1 MMDKCAVV
9 GQSVIRRDAL
19 DKVLGKTKF
28 SADLKLEGML
38 YAKVLRS
45 RVPHALLKSI
55 DVTVAEALPGVH
67 AVLTARDV
75 PGSNSHGIIFK
86 DEPAL
91 ISDKI
96 RKIGDPLA
104 VVAADSEAL
113 AEQALALIKVEVE
126 GLPAV
131 LDAEQAMQ
139 PDAPKVH
146 GDSNILAL
154 RKIRKG
160 DVAQAFLTAA
170 IIVEQEYRTQM
181 QEHAYIEPEAGLA
194 YMDSDVV
201 VIKVSTQNTHFD
213 CREVARNLNLPLN
226 KVRIIQAPTG
236 GGFGGKLDISV
247 QIWLGLVTLKTG
259 RPVRMVY
266 TREES
271 LICSGKRHPCV
282 IRYKTAADK
291 TGRLLAVQ
299 AEVIADTGAY
309 SSYGPAPITR
319 LAVHATGPYEVPNVQ
334 IDAYT
339 IYTNN
344 PTCGAM
350 RGFGVPQAAFAY
362 EQQLDMVA
370 EQAGITPVEIRLL
383 NTVKERSEMATGQV
397 IEDGVGIDSTL
408 KGAYE
413 KVKARMAGLPVSNGS
428 TKKRGY
434 GIGCMFYGV
443 GNTGQ
448 PNPAGAFIDFLDDGT
463 VNLMV
468 GAADIG
474 QGSNTVLAQIVAEE
488 LGVHFADV
496 QVISADTGVTPD
508 GGATSAS
515 RQTYISGNAALRAAR
530 TVKKIIIEE
539 ASKLFGVAEEL
550 IVVRNRQV
558 AVAGQESE
566 CCKNIREIIVRCRQQ
581 GKMTIGHGWY
591 NPNTTG
597 LDEETGAGNPYE
609 AYAFGSQIVEIEV
622 DEETGQI
629 EVLNIYAAHD
639 VGQAVNPLHVE
650 AQIEGGSIMG
660 LGYGIYEEVKVEQG
674 KIKTPSFATY
684 LIPTALDIPEI
695 HSIIIEERV
704 NTGPFGAK
712 GLGETSLV
720 PTAAAIAN
728 AVYDAVGVRI
738 YSLPVTPEKVLQAL
752 RQKGSAAR
760 RPADDDNV

>member
-1 MMDKCAVV
+1 METLSVV
-9 GQSVIRRDAL
+9 GKSVIRKDAL

-28 SADLKLEGML
+28 SADIKLEGML
-38 YAKVLRS
+38 YVKVLRS
-45 RVPHALLKSI
+45 TVPHAWVKKI
-55 DVTVAEALPGVH
+55 DVTAASALPGVCV
-67 AVLTARDV
+67 VLTAKDV

-91 ISDKI
+91 VDDKI

-104 VVAADSEAL
+104 VVAADTEDIAEKAL
-113 AEQALALIKVEVE
+113 AFIQVEVDE
-126 GLPAV
+126 LPPV
-131 LDAEQAMQ
+131 LEAEQAMKL
-139 PDAPKVH
+139 DSPKIH

-160 DVAQAFLTAA
+160 NVEQAFQNAD
-170 IIVEQEYRTQM
+170 IIIEKEYRTQI
-181 QEHAYIEPEAGLA
+181 QEHAYIEPEAGVS
-194 YMDSDVV
+194 YMEDDIV
-201 VIKVSTQNTHFD
+201 VIKASTQNTHFD

-247 QIWLGLVTLKTG
+247 QIWLGLVTLHTG
-259 RPVRMVY
+259 RPARMVY

-271 LICSGKRHPCV
+271 LVCSGKRHPCT
-282 IRYKTAADK
+282 IRYKTAADNK
-291 TGRLLAVQ
+291 GRLMAVE

-319 LAVHATGPYEVPNVQ
+319 LAVHATGPYEVPNVKV
-334 IDAYT
+334 DAYT

-344 PTCGAM
+344 PTAGAM
-350 RGFGVPQAAFAY
+350 RGFGVPQIAFAY
-362 EQQLDMVA
+362 EQQMDMVA
-370 EQAGITPVEIRLL
+370 QKAGITPLEVRLL
-383 NTVKERSEMATGQV
+383 NTVKKGSAMATGQI
-397 IEDGVGIDSTL
+397 IEEGVGIDSTL
-408 KGAYE
+408 QAACK
-413 KVKARMAGLPVSNGS
+413 KVKHNGELRS
-428 TKKRGY
+428 ETRRKGC

-488 LGVHFADV
+488 LGILFEDVH
-496 QVISADTGVTPD
+496 VISADTGVTPD

-515 RQTYISGNAALRAAR
+515 RQTYISGNAALRAAKI
-530 TVKKIIIEE
+530 VKQIVLDE
-539 ASKLFGVAEEL
+539 AAWILNIPQESLVMQ
-550 IVVRNRQV
+550 NRHV
-558 AVAGQESE
+558 AVAGQEDKS
-566 CCKNIREIIVRCRQQ
+566 CKSIKDLIASCRRQ
-581 GKMTIGHGWY
+581 GKMTIGHGWF
-591 NPNTTG
+591 NPDTTA

-609 AYAFGSQIVEIEV
+609 AYAFGSQVVEIEV
-622 DEETGQI
+622 DVETGEI
-629 EVLNIYAAHD
+629 EVQHIYAAHD
-639 VGQAVNPLHVE
+639 VGQAVNPLQVE

-660 LGYGIYEEVKVEQG
+660 LGYGMYEEVKLDRARM
-674 KIKTPSFATY
+674 KTPSLATY
-684 LIPTALDIPEI
+684 LIPTSLDIPEI
-695 HSIIIEERV
+695 HAIIVEEQV

-728 AVYDAVGVRI
+728 AVYDATGVRI
-738 YSLPVTPEKVLQAL
+738 YSLPITPEKVLQAL
-752 RQKGSAAR
+752 RQASSE
-760 RPADDDNV
+760 